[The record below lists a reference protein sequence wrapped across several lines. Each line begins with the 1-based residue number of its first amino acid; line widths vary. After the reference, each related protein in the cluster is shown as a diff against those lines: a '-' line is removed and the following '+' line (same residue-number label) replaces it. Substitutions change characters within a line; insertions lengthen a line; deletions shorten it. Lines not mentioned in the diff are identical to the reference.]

1 VLVFTAC
8 SPILT
13 INISKIEQKEDS
25 FRLKITTITNLD
37 FIISAVIEGAKIIK
51 AKFGKFY
58 FRLYHYRRFNL
69 EP

>member
-37 FIISAVIEGAKIIK
+37 FVISTVIEVTKIIK
-51 AKFGKFY
+51 AN
-58 FRLYHYRRFNL
+58 LENFNL
-69 EP
+69 DYIIIEDLT